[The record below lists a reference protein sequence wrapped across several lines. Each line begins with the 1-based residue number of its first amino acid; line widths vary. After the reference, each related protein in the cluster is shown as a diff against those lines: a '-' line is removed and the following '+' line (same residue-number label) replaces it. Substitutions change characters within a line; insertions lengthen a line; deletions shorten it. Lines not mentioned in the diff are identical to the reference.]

1 MPTSYKLIVHYVM
14 LIQTHHLEKKLDEWQ
29 QQQKKK
35 THWTVCM
42 LMPNFIKKSD
52 LKVTKPHLYN
62 FWTLLENNM
71 QKSFI

>member
-29 QQQKKK
+29 QQQKK

-62 FWTLLENNM
+62 F
-71 QKSFI
+71 